1 MTWCVSRRL
10 GPISAIL
17 TIHNTPI
24 LKFNLRASYKY
35 RSKSYDQEKQ
45 LAKNCVTFSNFSPQE
60 VNRFSQLCASL
71 QLPLCFELHATHAT
85 IFQNLRKTTVV
96 VAAFSKTESL
106 YRRISTKYKSSK
118 LIWRVLEDNKQK
130 KTQKSRWENSKNLHV
145 LSLSRLILQHMFWQ
159 RNKINLYKIPSRSIF
174 SSCTF
179 FA

>member
-10 GPISAIL
+10 GPISVIL

-71 QLPLCFELHATHAT
+71 QLPLCFELHATHAK

-106 YRRISTKYKSSK
+106 YRRISTKYKSSRLKGLCHPTRMREPMKTNLKK
-118 LIWRVLEDNKQK
+118 LACLFQ
-130 KTQKSRWENSKNLHV
+130 V
-145 LSLSRLILQHMFWQ
+145 LSEILQGCFYLSKSQ
-159 RNKINLYKIPSRSIF
+159 PSFDS
-174 SSCTF
+174 
-179 FA
+179 

>member
-10 GPISAIL
+10 GPISVIL

-60 VNRFSQLCASL
+60 VNRFTQLCASL
-71 QLPLCFELHATHAT
+71 QLPLCFELHATHAK

-106 YRRISTKYKSSK
+106 YRPISTKYKSSK
-118 LIWRVLEDNKQK
+118 LIWRILEDNKQK
-130 KTQKSRWENSKNLHV
+130 NTKIDRDEKTVRIYTCYRWV
-145 LSLSRLILQHMFWQ
+145 V
-159 RNKINLYKIPSRSIF
+159 
-174 SSCTF
+174 
-179 FA
+179 